1 MYYFFVGLTKAKGN
15 MLVEKFDCASDD
27 TINGVSGIII
37 DSEDRDEALRLLG
50 KDVAKQLPT
59 VDDGVYVL
67 LLEGQKPKIIEKI
80 VRPFRVTVTVPNS
93 CRDGDYFYSKDLKK
107 IAEEVLLPKFE
118 RDIEV
123 VRYAGDTYVDESCNE
138 VFRIHVWCS
147 RTGTF
152 DDGKSI
158 RTRMVFGFDT
168 MGDNWSWYGP
178 SYGGLIIADPESGS
192 PVAEIIGD
200 DLYIFPPVAIRR
212 IETGLLIFRRILE
225 EVAAELSLSPEQRV
239 ERDRQRAEAEKVR
252 LAREHAES
260 RVRYIELCKQRLL
273 QVVEDARVRVRESE
287 GVLEQV
293 QGSIVVTQRELT
305 GSKRKLEQLRLVK
318 TAEDKRFA
326 EEFEKIC
333 AVPEVE
339 EVRML
344 EGKTLQ
350 IMTSVLVC
358 RDPNTGKFYELG
370 KFRIDLPI
378 NGGNVRWFN
387 LTRRVDGLEPG
398 MHSPVVD
405 GNGCT
410 LLFNA
415 IQAFPEL
422 IASYEIATAVMLALQ
437 VPGSIDPNE
446 EYAKYLD
453 KWPEVAPAASA
464 A

>member
-1 MYYFFVGLTKAKGN
+1 MRNYFIAGLGTASLEVVRQAGVTFSDFNLAFMPGILIDEEQLSRVLRALN
-15 MLVEKFDCASDD
+15 MRV
-27 TINGVSGIII
+27 VQ
-37 DSEDRDEALRLLG
+37 EDVTG
-50 KDVAKQLPT
+50 F
-59 VDDGVYVL
+59 DGVYALTLGPINPVVAQSAPSTPPTELRVQHDNWGDSLHRRGAFLKMVEDILLPVVL
-67 LLEGQKPKIIEKI
+67 KRIIVHGYESGKTMGPRSDGIFRIFIWSGAFSEKG
-80 VRPFRVTVTVPNS
+80 S
-93 CRDGDYFYSKDLKK
+93 GDYS
-107 IAEEVLLPKFE
+107 EEVWGYSFGSARMWFAPSGE
-118 RDIEV
+118 GIAIRVPE
-123 VRYAGDTYVDESCNE
+123 NE
-138 VFRIHVWCS
+138 AVI
-147 RTGTF
+147 
-152 DDGKSI
+152 
-158 RTRMVFGFDT
+158 
-168 MGDNWSWYGP
+168 
-178 SYGGLIIADPESGS
+178 
-192 PVAEIIGD
+192 AEIIGD
-200 DLYIFPPVAIRR
+200 NLYILAPVAYYSFSDGPR
-212 IETGLLIFRRILE
+212 IFRRILQ